1 MDNMLIK
8 TDLNGTLKCN
18 SMSTLSNDFIKNFN
32 EIFKYNNKSI
42 NVVGNIDNPWFC
54 GKDVLEILEYDISS
68 FKKRLQ
74 KLKESYKK
82 SYGRLLEE
90 LGVVAT
96 PNLKYHDSKI
106 IYVNEAGLYSL
117 IMNSKLE
124 SAKSFQEYVL
134 EVLLPSIRKIAQK
147 NYLDIINN
155 KQDSIN
161 DLSIKIDNISIQN
174 NELISKTSEQS
185 IEILKLNKQ
194 NQLALNKL
202 QELGINLIETKE
214 ELTSKIDKIIVDR
227 NIKPKDTK
235 RQHKYLLLKNKSNN
249 NEFKFIRAQDQ
260 YIKTNKSIW
269 LEKYNI
275 IIEEKYNPN
284 PIDLCVRLKN
294 KIIEMDKTRINNLK
308 NKDKYKQDKK
318 ALKDKIDNREPFI
331 EIKGNNFILNRCDE
345 DKFINVVKSIE
356 NEQYNI

>member
-1 MDNMLIK
+1 MENMLIK

-18 SMSTLSNDFIKNFN
+18 SISTLSNDFIKNFN

-42 NVVGNIDNPWFC
+42 NVIGNIDNPWFC
-54 GKDVLEILEYDISS
+54 GKHVLEILEYDPSS
-68 FKKRLQ
+68 FKKILQ
-74 KLKESYKK
+74 RLKESYKK
-82 SYGRLLEE
+82 SYIDIMHE
-90 LGVVAT
+90 LGDKLS

-124 SAKSFQEYVL
+124 SAKPFQEFVL
-134 EVLLPSIRKIAQK
+134 EVLLPSMRKLAQK
-147 NYLDIINN
+147 YYLYIINN

-161 DLSIKIDNISIQN
+161 DLSIKLDNISIQN
-174 NELISKTSEQS
+174 NKQS

-202 QELGINLIETKE
+202 QELGIDLKETKE
-214 ELTSKIDKIIVDR
+214 EIKEVKNKLDTVIVDR

>member
-1 MDNMLIK
+1 MENKLINRYSNVDNNI
-8 TDLNGTLKCN
+8 LKYD
-18 SMSTLSNDFIKNFN
+18 SISVLSNNFIRYFN

-42 NVVGNIDNPWFC
+42 NVIGNIDLPWYC
-54 GKDVLEILEYDISS
+54 GKDLMNILGYTNESTKTLLNNLDNR
-68 FKKRLQ
+68 FKKYLYEIISVDNISTNT
-74 KLKESYKK
+74 KLENYRKNK
-82 SYGRLLEE
+82 
-90 LGVVAT
+90 A
-96 PNLKYHDSKI
+96 
-106 IYVNEAGLYSL
+106 IYVNEAGLYY
-117 IMNSKLE
+117 IIIHCTKDN
-124 SAKSFQEYVL
+124 AKEFQDYIL
-134 EVLLPSIRKIAQK
+134 FDLLPSIRKYAHEKYI
-147 NYLDIINN
+147 DILNN
-155 KQDSIN
+155 KQD
-161 DLSIKIDNISIQN
+161 KIDELYNQNKQIIS
-174 NELISKTSEQS
+174 
-185 IEILKLNKQ
+185 Q

-202 QELGINLIETKE
+202 QELGIDLKETKE
-214 ELTSKIDKIIVDR
+214 EIKEVKNKLDTVIVDR

-249 NEFKFIRAQDQ
+249 NEFKFIIAQDQ

>member
-1 MDNMLIK
+1 MENMLIK

-18 SMSTLSNDFIKNFN
+18 STSALSNDFIKNFN

-42 NVVGNIDNPWFC
+42 NVIGNIDNPWFC

-90 LGVVAT
+90 VGVVAT
-96 PNLKYHDSKI
+96 PTLKHNDSKI
-106 IYVNEAGLYSL
+106 IYINEAGLYSL

-124 SAKSFQEYVL
+124 SAKPFQEYVL
-134 EVLLPSIRKIAQK
+134 EILLPSIRKIAQN

-155 KQDSIN
+155 KQDSIK
-161 DLSIKIDNISIQN
+161 DLSIKLDNISIQN
-174 NELISKTSEQS
+174 NKQS

-202 QELGINLIETKE
+202 QELGIDLKETKE
-214 ELTSKIDKIIVDR
+214 EIKEVKNKLDTVIVDR

-275 IIEEKYNPN
+275 MIEEKYNPN

-308 NKDKYKQDKK
+308 NKNKYKQDKK

-345 DKFINVVKSIE
+345 DKFINIVKSIE